1 MDILTH
7 GLIGATLSGLFLKRV
22 DPTIATVTLISSSV
36 IPDIDYVV
44 RFWGMTSYLK
54 HHRGITHSILG
65 VLVLSL
71 ILAALVKVFSRSTSY
86 WTILL
91 FCFLG
96 SFIHLFFDLTNA
108 YGTQILL
115 PFSKHRYHWDWLML
129 IDLPIFSLLL
139 VGLIV
144 SWIKRPYAFQ
154 IAATVLVI
162 IALYIGFR
170 AVVQAK
176 AENWVKNYPLQNE
189 EKIKYGAYP
198 AFFPPTPFKWW
209 TVMETKDAYYV
220 GNLDLL
226 DADKNKPTRV
236 EKIPKNGWVEIAKK
250 TETARVFL
258 DFAKYPHL
266 EIYQKDGNWVIEW
279 DDLTFGLFK
288 RKGFLAQVVISED
301 EKILSQSF
309 RY

>member
-22 DPTIATVTLISSSV
+22 DPAVATVTLISSSV

-44 RFWGMTSYLK
+44 RFWGMTDYLK

-65 VLVLSL
+65 VIVLSL
-71 ILAALVKVFSRSTSY
+71 ILAAIIKIFSRSTSY
-86 WTILL
+86 WTFLSL
-91 FCFLG
+91 CLLG
-96 SFIHLFFDLTNA
+96 SFVHLFFDLTNA

-115 PFSKHRYHWDWLML
+115 PFSRHRFHLDWLML
-129 IDLPIFSLLL
+129 VDFPIFFLLII
-139 VGLIV
+139 GLII

-154 IAATVLVI
+154 IACIVLVI
-162 IALYIGFR
+162 IAVYIGFR

-198 AFFPPTPFKWW
+198 YFFPPSPFKWW
-209 TVMETKDAYYV
+209 TVMETQDAFYIN
-220 GNLDLL
+220 NLDLL
-226 DADKNKPTRV
+226 DSDKSKPTRL
-236 EKIPKNGWVEIAKK
+236 EKISENEWVEIAKK
-250 TETARVFL
+250 TKTAEVYL
-258 DFAKYPHL
+258 DFAKYPRL
-266 EIYQKDGNWVIEW
+266 EVYQKDGNWVVEW
-279 DDLTFGLFK
+279 DDLTFGFFG
-288 RKGFLAQVVISED
+288 RKGFLAQIIISED
-301 EKILSQSF
+301 KKILSESF

>member
-22 DPTIATVTLISSSV
+22 DPAIAAVTLISSSV

-44 RFWGMTSYLK
+44 RFWGMTDYLK

-65 VLVLSL
+65 VIVLSL
-71 ILAALVKVFSRSTSY
+71 ILAALIKVFSKSTSY
-86 WTILL
+86 STILL
-91 FCFLG
+91 LCLLG
-96 SFIHLFFDLTNA
+96 SFVHLFFDLTNA

-115 PFSKHRYHWDWLML
+115 PFSKYRYHLDWLML
-129 IDLPIFSLLL
+129 IDLPIFFLLIIAL
-139 VGLIV
+139 VT

-154 IAATVLVI
+154 IAAVVLVV

-176 AENWVKNYPLQNE
+176 AENWVGNYPLQNE
-189 EKIKYGAYP
+189 QKIKFGAYP
-198 AFFPPTPFKWW
+198 HFFPPTPFKWW
-209 TVMETKDAYYV
+209 TVIETGGAYYIS
-220 GNLDLL
+220 NLDLL
-226 DADKNKPTRV
+226 NADDHKLTRV
-236 EKIPKNGWVEIAKK
+236 EKIPENEWVEIAKQ
-250 TETARVFL
+250 TRTAKVFL

-266 EIYQKDGNWVIEW
+266 EVYKKDNKWFVEW
-279 DDLTFGLFK
+279 NDLTFGFFR
-288 RKGFLAQVVISED
+288 RKGFLAQVIISED
-301 EKILSQSF
+301 NRILSESF

>member
-22 DPTIATVTLISSSV
+22 DPTIATITLISSSV

-65 VLVLSL
+65 VIVLSL
-71 ILAALVKVFSRSTSY
+71 ILAAIVKAFSRSTSY

-91 FCFLG
+91 LCFVG
-96 SFIHLFFDLTNA
+96 SFVHLFFDLTNA

-115 PFSKHRYHWDWLML
+115 PFSKQRYHWDWLML
-129 IDLPIFSLLL
+129 VDLPIFSLLL

-144 SWIKRPYAFQ
+144 SWIKRPYTFQ
-154 IAATVLVI
+154 VAATVLVI

-189 EKIKYGAYP
+189 QKTMYGAYP

-209 TVMETKDAYYV
+209 TVMETEDAYYM

-226 DADKNKPTRV
+226 DTDKNKLTRL
-236 EKIPKNGWVEIAKK
+236 EKIPENEWVQIAKHTK
-250 TETARVFL
+250 TARVFL
-258 DFAKYPHL
+258 DFAKHPHL

-288 RKGFLAQVVISED
+288 RKGFLAQVVVSPD
-301 EKILSQSF
+301 KKILSESF

>member
-22 DPTIATVTLISSSV
+22 DPTIATITLISSSV

-65 VLVLSL
+65 VIALSL
-71 ILAALVKVFSRSTSY
+71 ILASIVKVFSRSTSY

-91 FCFLG
+91 LCFVG
-96 SFIHLFFDLTNA
+96 SFVHLFFDLTNS
-108 YGTQILL
+108 YGTQILM
-115 PFSKHRYHWDWLML
+115 PFTKHRYHLDWLML
-129 IDLPIFSLLL
+129 IDFPIIFLLIA
-139 VGLIV
+139 GLIAA
-144 SWIKRPYAFQ
+144 WIKRPYSFQ
-154 IAATVLVI
+154 IASIVLVV

-170 AVVQAK
+170 AVIQAK

-189 EKIKYGAYP
+189 QKTKYGAYP

-209 TVMETKDAYYV
+209 TVMETEDAYYM

-226 DADKNKPTRV
+226 DTDKNKLTRV
-236 EKIPKNGWVEIAKK
+236 EKTLENEWVKTAKK

-266 EIYQKDGNWVIEW
+266 EVYQRDDNWVIEW
-279 DDLTFGLFK
+279 NDLTFGLFK
-288 RKGFLAQVVISED
+288 RKGFLAQVVISPD
-301 EKILSQSF
+301 RKILSQSF

>member
-22 DPTIATVTLISSSV
+22 DPTVATLTLISSSV

-44 RFWGMTSYLK
+44 RFWGMTNYLK
-54 HHRGITHSILG
+54 HHRGITHSVLG
-65 VLVLSL
+65 VIVLSL
-71 ILAALVKVFSRSTSY
+71 ILAALIKVFSRSTNY
-86 WTILL
+86 GTILL
-91 FCFLG
+91 LCLLG
-96 SFIHLFFDLTNA
+96 TLVHLFFDLTNA

-129 IDLPIFSLLL
+129 VDLPIFFVLV
-139 VGLIV
+139 VGLII
-144 SWIKRPYAFQ
+144 SWVKRPYAFQ
-154 IAATVLVI
+154 TVAVVLVI

-176 AENWVKNYPLQNE
+176 AENWVKNYPLQSE
-189 EKIKYGAYP
+189 QKTKYGAYP

-209 TVMETKDAYYV
+209 TVMETEDAYYM

-226 DADKNKPTRV
+226 DTDKNKPTRV
-236 EKIPKNGWVEIAKK
+236 EKISENEWVKIAKK

-266 EIYQKDGNWVIEW
+266 EIYQRDGNRVIEW
-279 DDLTFGLFK
+279 NDLTFGLFK
-288 RKGFLAQVVISED
+288 RKAFLAQVVISPD
-301 EKILSQSF
+301 KKILSESF

>member
-22 DPTIATVTLISSSV
+22 DPTVATVTLITSSV

-65 VLVLSL
+65 VLILCL
-71 ILAALVKVFSRSTSY
+71 ILAAVVKAFSRSTSY

-91 FCFLG
+91 LCFVG
-96 SFIHLFFDLTNA
+96 SFVHLFFDLTNA

-129 IDLPIFSLLL
+129 IDLPIFFLLL
-139 VGLIV
+139 VGLII

-154 IAATVLVI
+154 LAATVLVI
-162 IALYIGFR
+162 IGLYIGFR
-170 AVVQAK
+170 AVVQAR
-176 AENWVKNYPLQNE
+176 AETWVKNYPLQNE
-189 EKIKYGAYP
+189 QKIKYGAYP

-209 TVMETKDAYYV
+209 IVMETEDAYYM

-226 DADKNKPTRV
+226 DADKNRPTRL
-236 EKIPKNGWVEIAKK
+236 EKIPENEWVKIAKK

-266 EIYQKDGNWVIEW
+266 EIYQKDGNWMVEW
-279 DDLTFGLFK
+279 NDLTFGLFK
-288 RKGFLAQVVISED
+288 RKGFLAQVVISPD
-301 EKILSQSF
+301 RKIISQSF